1 MRTNTSSR
9 CQRQFDQLRRPTRR
23 RLISPANSGPK
34 RFHQY
39 PYRLMA
45 DVDTA
50 LEQQILDLSQR
61 QWVADIHHHREA
73 DDFGRTVEVAEG
85 ISHLAKLWMPHLRI
99 NPFLSDNAVHSPSWR
114 RQIMAQAG
122 NQQRRQRHIIHGL
135 FPTRT
140 FTLLRCTTQELPY
153 FLSGVQIHVAA
164 DADRPR
170 SARFSRQ
177 LMLRSGMADPPEM
190 GLE

>member
-1 MRTNTSSR
+1 MIDRPPQVMCLAVDADTHLIKMPTPVR
-9 CQRQFDQLRRPTRR
+9 PVAPAYPPPPDLAGKQRAEAIPP
-23 RLISPANSGPK
+23 I
-34 RFHQY
+34 

-99 NPFLSDNAVHSPSWR
+99 NPFLSDNAMPPPSTV
-114 RQIMAQAG
+114 IK
-122 NQQRRQRHIIHGL
+122 N
-135 FPTRT
+135 
-140 FTLLRCTTQELPY
+140 
-153 FLSGVQIHVAA
+153 VAA
-164 DADRPR
+164 GC
-170 SARFSRQ
+170 F
-177 LMLRSGMADPPEM
+177 ME
-190 GLE
+190 